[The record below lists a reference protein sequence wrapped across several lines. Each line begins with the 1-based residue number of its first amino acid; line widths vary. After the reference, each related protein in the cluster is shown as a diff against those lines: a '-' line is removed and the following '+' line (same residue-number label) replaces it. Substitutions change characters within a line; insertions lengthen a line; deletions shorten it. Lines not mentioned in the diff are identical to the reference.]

1 MTTAGDT
8 SNFHNGRVK
17 DMTDSMNYAIKH
29 DGEVYRDLYIHVR
42 LVYNLSIRVC
52 WFIRKSNLFS
62 ILITPNQYKVHIY

>member
-42 LVYNLSIRVC
+42 LVY
-52 WFIRKSNLFS
+52 
-62 ILITPNQYKVHIY
+62 T